1 MMDGSDHPARFGGL
15 LTAMVTPFDA
25 GGALDLDAAA
35 ALARW
40 LVDHGT
46 EGLVVCGTTGEGPVL
61 SDDERRSLWRAVV
74 EAVTVPVI
82 AGSGTNDTA
91 HSIEL
96 TKAAGMML
104 QGTVLPE
111 GVWDPAGRDPTAVRL
126 TATGTRVPPTLLQI
140 RGEKL

>member
-1 MMDGSDHPARFGGL
+1 MDGSDPPARFGGL

-61 SDDERRSLWRAVV
+61 TDDEKRA
-74 EAVTVPVI
+74 I
-82 AGSGTNDTA
+82 AA
-91 HSIEL
+91 RLAEL
-96 TKAAGMML
+96 GL
-104 QGTVLPE
+104 
-111 GVWDPAGRDPTAVRL
+111 
-126 TATGTRVPPTLLQI
+126 
-140 RGEKL
+140 